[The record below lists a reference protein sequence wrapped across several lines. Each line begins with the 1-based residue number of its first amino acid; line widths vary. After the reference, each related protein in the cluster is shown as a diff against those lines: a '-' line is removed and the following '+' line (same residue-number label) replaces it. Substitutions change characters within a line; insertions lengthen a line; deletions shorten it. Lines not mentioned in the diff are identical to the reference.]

1 MGKFKHIIFDLDNT
15 LYPREI
21 GLFNY
26 VNERINRYLVEFMC
40 FPPDEIE
47 AIRKNYIT
55 KYGTT
60 LRGLIIHHN
69 VDTDHYLQ
77 YVHDIP
83 ISILIKRDLKL
94 RNLLKNINVNKVIF
108 TNGSEDYAKKVLR
121 ALGVEDY
128 FSRIFDIQFCQ
139 YKPKPHPESYE
150 RVLRALNAEGRE
162 CIMVD
167 DMEENLIVARDFGIL
182 TILIG
187 DGNSNSSHFKVKN
200 LTELDI
206 LLKSILNPE

>member
-26 VNERINRYLVEFMC
+26 VNERINRYLVEFMG
-40 FPPDEIE
+40 FPPDKIE

-55 KYGTT
+55 NYGTT

-69 VDTDHYLQ
+69 VDADHYLQ

-94 RNLLKNINVNKVIF
+94 RSFLKNINVNKVIF

-121 ALGVEDY
+121 ALGVENY

-150 RVLRALNAEGRE
+150 RVLRALNAEGGE

-167 DMEENLIVARDFGIL
+167 DMEENLIVARGFGML

-187 DGNSNSSHFKVKN
+187 DGNSNSSHFIVES

-206 LLKSILNPE
+206 LLENILNPE

>member
-15 LYPREI
+15 LYPREV
-21 GLFNY
+21 GLFNF
-26 VNERINRYLVEFMC
+26 VNERINRYLVEFMG

-55 KYGTT
+55 NYGTT

-94 RNLLKNINVNKVIF
+94 RNLLKNININKVIF

-167 DMEENLIVARDFGIL
+167 DMEENLIVARGFGIL
-182 TILIG
+182 TILID
-187 DGNSNSSHFKVKN
+187 DGNSNSSHFKVKSM
-200 LTELDI
+200 TELDI
-206 LLKSILNPE
+206 LLESILNLE

>member
-26 VNERINRYLVEFMC
+26 VNERINRYLVEFMR
-40 FPPDEIE
+40 FPPDQIE

-55 KYGTT
+55 NYGTT

-69 VDTDHYLQ
+69 VDADHYLQ

-94 RNLLKNINVNKVIF
+94 RSFLKNINVNKVIF

-121 ALGVEDY
+121 ALGVENY

-150 RVLRALNAEGRE
+150 RVLRALNAEGGE

-167 DMEENLIVARDFGIL
+167 DMEENLIVARGFGML

-187 DGNSNSSHFKVKN
+187 DGNSNSSHFIVES

-206 LLKSILNPE
+206 LLENILNPE